1 MRILV
6 AAVGRFGRGRVRGAN
21 ERALF
26 DRYARRISPPLVLKE
41 MTEERALPPGERKK
55 REAKRLLA
63 AVPGPGAGTRR
74 GA

>member
-6 AAVGRFGRGRVRGAN
+6 AAVGRFGHGRVRGAH

-41 MTEERALPPGERKK
+41 VTEESALPPGQRVEKLGPLILKLRLAPRK
-55 REAKRLLA
+55 
-63 AVPGPGAGTRR
+63 
-74 GA
+74 